1 MSVFAPL
8 DTQAVRLLGA
18 VIAFVGHLLKTVTIV
33 FLV

>member
-1 MSVFAPL
+1 MSVFPPL

-18 VIAFVGHLLKTVTIV
+18 VIAFVGRLLKTVTLF